1 MFAARKA
8 SSQCS
13 IPKINIQ
20 AILLNLVGNGFCTS
34 HGREK
39 TITQNP
45 SESQPVS
52 SNKPSLRQVGLAM
65 KLFSFYWIFLDKLPA
80 SFLGLFFKQHQMCAF
95 DCWQFNAL
103 DSK

>member
-13 IPKINIQ
+13 ILKINIR

-65 KLFSFYWIFLDKLPA
+65 KFFILLDFLRQT
-80 SFLGLFFKQHQMCAF
+80 SCFILGLFLNHTKMCAF

-103 DSK
+103 NSK